1 MRHGSNELV
10 CKCHDGY
17 EGNPYTLCEDI
28 DECDRKLDICD
39 SFSPQEVCINT
50 NGSYGCD
57 CPTGFERNET
67 TGFCDDI
74 NECLNITI
82 VSGMIRKI
90 FYRNNYPNFRIHYL
104 YKVLTLITVG
114 GTRPVLIQLGATI
127 ALEM

>member
-1 MRHGSNELV
+1 MKLISFEVFFIKFEKDGREMRHGSNELV
-10 CKCHDGY
+10 CKCHEGY
-17 EGNPYTLCEDI
+17 EGNPYSLCEDI
-28 DECDRKLDICD
+28 DECDRKLDICG

-82 VSGMIRKI
+82 VSGMIR
-90 FYRNNYPNFRIHYL
+90 NFL
-104 YKVLTLITVG
+104 
-114 GTRPVLIQLGATI
+114 P
-127 ALEM
+127 